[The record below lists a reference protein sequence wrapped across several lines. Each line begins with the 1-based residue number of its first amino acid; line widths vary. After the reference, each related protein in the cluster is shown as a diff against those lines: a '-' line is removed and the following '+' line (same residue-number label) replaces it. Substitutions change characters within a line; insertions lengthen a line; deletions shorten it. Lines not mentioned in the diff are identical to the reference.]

1 MEGEFKMPIPLRKAS
16 SADYSYEQL
25 DSDTSS
31 EANPNNFTNLPTK
44 SEVFSTF
51 ESIQD
56 AKAGFIF
63 SKLEMITKYYKSV
76 SGHSFKTKDPILDL
90 ASQAFLLY
98 GIKIQI
104 IYQDRQCFG
113 MAIRGIKDFEK
124 LYDCIK
130 DLIWALLY
138 FPCAL
143 ISKLNLTLSI
153 CHDIEKQN
161 SAISIRDIGLYEG
174 IVISRHYKSPEKLQK
189 HLVKILFVHL
199 MKKSSEKIN
208 VSLVN
213 KEGCNYSPQISG
225 TSTRVQD
232 LFEVFNNLV
241 FSSGDAA
248 LNHVQNSVDL
258 EKVKSAINSFL

>member
-1 MEGEFKMPIPLRKAS
+1 MEGEFKMPIPLRKVS
-16 SADYSYEQL
+16 SAEYSHEQL
-25 DSDTSS
+25 DSDAGS
-31 EANPNNFTNLPTK
+31 EVNPNNVINLPIK
-44 SEVFSTF
+44 SELFVPF
-51 ESIQD
+51 ESIED

-63 SKLEMITKYYKSV
+63 SKLEMISKYYKSV
-76 SGHSFKTKDPILDL
+76 SGNIFKTKDPILDL

-113 MAIRGIKDFEK
+113 MAVRGIKDFEK

-130 DLIWALLY
+130 DLIWILLY
-138 FPCAL
+138 FPCNL
-143 ISKLNLTLSI
+143 ISKLSLTLSI
-153 CHDIEKQN
+153 CQDIEKQN

-189 HLVKILFVHL
+189 HLLKILFVHL
-199 MKKSSEKIN
+199 MKKSSEKMN

-213 KEGCNYSPQISG
+213 KEGCKYSPQISG

-232 LFEVFNNLV
+232 LYEVFNDLV

-248 LNHVQNSVDL
+248 LNHVQDSVDL
-258 EKVKSAINSFL
+258 EKVKLAINSFL